1 MRRVS
6 RLKMKLIPSPARF
19 AAWGFSFGASPLRK
33 YVTPIVRGPQLS
45 HQLALSNWLRAR
57 TYRPPLIP
65 DTERERQGQVALYLL
80 RLHSRYP

>member
-6 RLKMKLIPSPARF
+6 RLQMKLIPSPARF
-19 AAWGFSFGASPLRK
+19 AAWGFF
-33 YVTPIVRGPQLS
+33 VRGPLLS
-45 HQLALSNWLRAR
+45 HQLALSKWQRAR

-80 RLHSRYP
+80 RMHIRYP